1 MQPPM
6 MGMGQH
12 AMVRNTIS
20 PRPLS
25 ASIVPGHNTGAM
37 PKMLNRQLPVQPP
50 PSLPHNVSYMH
61 NARNGYN
68 RQQTPQPQQQMPPQ
82 PPMPQPAVT
91 DNQSTP
97 VVSLL
102 SLGQGNERDFRSMQ
116 GGRKCRQGKPIETSG
131 NGLQQY
137 RVTGTP
143 VFSIA
148 PVNGN
153 QPSNTNRQ
161 GRRIE
166 TIETSMN
173 RSWSNRR
180 RYYPATGD
188 SNIRTNSNSSA
199 NVNYDEN
206 LNERK
211 DRTGGEYR
219 AMSDFVEKNKNT
231 GNGQFQFDM
240 PEPIPVLADSRATRR
255 ITTVQSATILGAGR
269 RKKRNY
275 ARRTSTV
282 VRCITPVEHQDTDDG
297 SCDSGPGPCNNLVDN
312 LNDRIG
318 NLKF

>member
-1 MQPPM
+1 M

-37 PKMLNRQLPVQPP
+37 PKMLNRQLPPP
-50 PSLPHNVSYMH
+50 PLPHNVSYMH
-61 NARNGYN
+61 NVRNGYN
-68 RQQTPQPQQQMPPQ
+68 RQQTPQPQQMPPPPMPAQ
-82 PPMPQPAVT
+82 PMPQPAVT

-143 VFSIA
+143 VFSIS
-148 PVNGN
+148 PVNGT
-153 QPSNTNRQ
+153 QASNTNRQ
-161 GRRIE
+161 LRRIE
-166 TIETSMN
+166 CIETSMN

-180 RYYPATGD
+180 RYYPSD
-188 SNIRTNSNSSA
+188 SNIRTSSNSLV

-211 DRTGGEYR
+211 DRTGEYR
-219 AMSDFVEKNKNT
+219 AMSDYVEKNKNT
-231 GNGQFQFDM
+231 GNSQFQFDM
-240 PEPIPVLADSRATRR
+240 AEPIPVLADSRSTRR

-297 SCDSGPGPCNNLVDN
+297 SCDSGPGPCNNVDN